1 MIKRT
6 LYLYIGVV
14 LIIAA
19 LVLYFGFFRLSV
31 QKQVSTVPSKPST
44 TQLYPINYS
53 ISNDSYVS
61 KDINFTFTS
70 FFSPWNQSSEFL
82 GNAYNNLIFIPTI
95 TNQSNPFELSRP
107 VYVQFF
113 VNSTNLSLSQTRSQ
127 LISNIMQS
135 NSKVNYT
142 LKNITIGG
150 FNGNEIEILNS
161 SFINTTYFAF
171 TVNNNILYSFVL
183 FSSNYT
189 LTGPAVDAF
198 SEMLKTVSIHP
209 VN

>member
-1 MIKRT
+1 MIKKT
-6 LYLYIGVV
+6 LYLYFGVA

-31 QKQVSTVPSKPST
+31 QKPVSTIPSKPST
-44 TQLYPINYS
+44 TQIYTINYS
-53 ISNDSYVS
+53 INNDSYVS

-70 FFSPWNQSSEFL
+70 FFSPWNKSSEFL
-82 GNAYNNLIFIPTI
+82 GNAYNNLIFIPTA

-107 VYVQFF
+107 VYLQFL
-113 VNSTNLSLSQTRSQ
+113 VNATNLSLSQTRSQ
-127 LISNIMQS
+127 VISDILQLNS
-135 NSKVNYT
+135 NANYT
-142 LKNITIGG
+142 VKNITISG

-171 TVNNNILYSFVL
+171 TVNNNTLYSFVL

-189 LTGPAVDAF
+189 LTGPAVNAF
-198 SEMLKTVSIHP
+198 SEMLKTVSIHS